1 MAGSDISYING
12 ALDRLLNE
20 LDTWRDAVLAAHQ
33 LEIFSP
39 HMPEHDE
46 VNERRIARLQEL
58 IKARAAEVVAHE
70 LADPEL
76 GMVTITRV
84 QLDREMM
91 MCRIYW
97 SCLGGERDKERNA
110 EVLGRARKFV
120 RREIGAVLSTRT
132 VPDVQFRFDES
143 IAGAQR
149 VDRILKQLREER
161 EGQGLDD
168 ADADGDAPP
177 RTPDA
182 ED

>member
-1 MAGSDISYING
+1 M
-12 ALDRLLNE
+12 
-20 LDTWRDAVLAAHQ
+20 
-33 LEIFSP
+33 
-39 HMPEHDE
+39 
-46 VNERRIARLQEL
+46 NERRIARLQEL
-58 IKARAAEVVAHE
+58 IKARAGEVIAHE

-84 QLDREMM
+84 QLDKEMM

-143 IAGAQR
+143 IAGAMR
-149 VDRILKQLREER
+149 VDSILKKLREER
-161 EGQGLDD
+161 ESRDPDDGQ
-168 ADADGDAPP
+168 GDAPP
-177 RTPDA
+177 SDA
-182 ED
+182 